1 MPHLLAPGTDVAG
14 YRIESLL
21 GEGAT
26 GAVHLA
32 RDADGR
38 AVALKVLD
46 PTLAADSRFRE
57 RFLRESQIAALL
69 EHPSVV
75 PVLDAGEHEGLL
87 YIAMEWV
94 DGEDLRALLRREG
107 ALEPERAVAL
117 VEDVGAGL
125 DVAHAAGLVHRD
137 VKPANILVA
146 GERARLCDFGLARHT
161 ASADSL
167 TGDRTLVGTVAY
179 IAPEQ
184 IEGADVDARSDV
196 YSLGCVL
203 FECLTGEPPYDRD
216 SELAVLYA
224 HLNEP
229 PPRPSA
235 RRPELPPAFDDVV
248 AAALSKVPA
257 ERPASGGDLA
267 RAARAALH
275 GEALRHRGG
284 RRRLVALAAA
294 GVLAGVTA
302 VVVLVSGG
310 ADNAPARPQLRLGPH
325 VLAAVD
331 ARSGRLISRV
341 SLPGRPDEVAPAGGS
356 TWVLL
361 DDRRRVVRVDARSRK
376 VSASARLPFAG
387 GGIAAGAG
395 GLWVTEAAGPRVA
408 LVGGRSGRVERT
420 FRVGPGA
427 EHAGPLAV
435 GSRSLWLGRGPEVLR
450 VDPRSGRVRARVSTP
465 VEVTTVRA
473 ADGAV
478 WAVSGQDGRVVKI
491 DPATGDVVARNRIH
505 GFAADLAVGG
515 GFAWLAVVPDDVVF
529 KLSADDLAVAGTTP
543 ARPGPDVLSWDAG
556 RLWASTGVG
565 RSLLRLGGDGGS
577 SQLRMDAIPVGVAAS
592 GGLLWTATLP
602 LPPPARPA
610 GKGGELRVAVQQD
623 DVGTDP
629 ATWLSPDVAQLRYA
643 TCAGLLA
650 YPDAP
655 GANGRRL
662 VPEVAAAPPAVSAD
676 RRTYTFRIRDG
687 YRFSPPSG
695 APLTAETFRA
705 TLERTLSPRLGKAS
719 IAMRVIGDVAGAA
732 DYHAGRARHVRG
744 LVADGDRLTIRL
756 VRPAG
761 DLPARLAMP
770 LFCPVPAGTPAAAGG
785 SPKPLP
791 SAGPYYVSSQ
801 APGRT
806 VLERNPNYPGDRPR
820 RPDRIV
826 YLTGIGADEALQR
839 VDKGEVDYVPYN
851 YDSQGPLAG
860 GGPRDRAFGAN
871 STAARHGDQ
880 RFFARAAP
888 GLDMLALNPRR
899 PLFRDVAMR
908 RAVNEALDR
917 PALAA
922 VWGELPTDRYV
933 PPAILPASGDS
944 HYPLQAPDVRAAR
957 RLAAGR
963 RGTATLYYCG
973 DPGNQRIAEI
983 VRANLRPIGIRV
995 RIAPSLGCLRGHDP
1009 KLDVADIALVS
1020 PGSLAMDAEAFL
1032 ALAGGDGDKFGEVPP
1047 PSWGRDDAFLR
1058 RVARADAL
1066 AGAERDA
1073 AFAALQEEALE
1084 KNVTL
1089 AAFSSF
1095 VRPEYIAPRVGCRV
1109 TQGAYQFLDLGAAC
1123 VRPA

>member
-137 VKPANILVA
+137 VKPANILVT

-248 AAALSKVPA
+248 AAALSKAPA

-387 GGIAAGAG
+387 GGIAVGAG

-408 LVGGRSGRVERT
+408 LVGGRSGRVDRT

-473 ADGAV
+473 AEGAV

-491 DPATGDVVARNRIH
+491 DPVDRGRRRAQPDPRLRGGPRRRGRLRLARR
-505 GFAADLAVGG
+505 GARRCGLQAERRRPRGRRDDAGPTRPGRAVLGRGAAVGLDG
-515 GFAWLAVVPDDVVF
+515 RGP
-529 KLSADDLAVAGTTP
+529 LAVA
-543 ARPGPDVLSWDAG
+543 AR
-556 RLWASTGVG
+556 R
-565 RSLLRLGGDGGS
+565 R
-577 SQLRMDAIPVGVAAS
+577 
-592 GGLLWTATLP
+592 
-602 LPPPARPA
+602 
-610 GKGGELRVAVQQD
+610 
-623 DVGTDP
+623 
-629 ATWLSPDVAQLRYA
+629 
-643 TCAGLLA
+643 
-650 YPDAP
+650 
-655 GANGRRL
+655 RRL
-662 VPEVAAAPPAVSAD
+662 VAAAHG
-676 RRTYTFRIRDG
+676 RD
-687 YRFSPPSG
+687 
-695 APLTAETFRA
+695 
-705 TLERTLSPRLGKAS
+705 
-719 IAMRVIGDVAGAA
+719 
-732 DYHAGRARHVRG
+732 
-744 LVADGDRLTIRL
+744 
-756 VRPAG
+756 
-761 DLPARLAMP
+761 
-770 LFCPVPAGTPAAAGG
+770 
-785 SPKPLP
+785 
-791 SAGPYYVSSQ
+791 
-801 APGRT
+801 PGRGRG
-806 VLERNPNYPGDRPR
+806 ER
-820 RPDRIV
+820 RPP
-826 YLTGIGADEALQR
+826 
-839 VDKGEVDYVPYN
+839 VDGNAPA
-851 YDSQGPLAG
+851 P
-860 GGPRDRAFGAN
+860 
-871 STAARHGDQ
+871 STR
-880 RFFARAAP
+880 
-888 GLDMLALNPRR
+888 
-899 PLFRDVAMR
+899 
-908 RAVNEALDR
+908 
-917 PALAA
+917 
-922 VWGELPTDRYV
+922 
-933 PPAILPASGDS
+933 
-944 HYPLQAPDVRAAR
+944 
-957 RLAAGR
+957 AAGR
-963 RGTATLYYCG
+963 
-973 DPGNQRIAEI
+973 Q
-983 VRANLRPIGIRV
+983 
-995 RIAPSLGCLRGHDP
+995 
-1009 KLDVADIALVS
+1009 
-1020 PGSLAMDAEAFL
+1020 
-1032 ALAGGDGDKFGEVPP
+1032 
-1047 PSWGRDDAFLR
+1047 GR
-1058 RVARADAL
+1058 
-1066 AGAERDA
+1066 
-1073 AFAALQEEALE
+1073 
-1084 KNVTL
+1084 
-1089 AAFSSF
+1089 
-1095 VRPEYIAPRVGCRV
+1095 
-1109 TQGAYQFLDLGAAC
+1109 
-1123 VRPA
+1123 